1 LPLENGRATV
11 ASVSPAEARPIMTDI
26 APNEELLAF
35 MHRFY
40 AAWQVWDFDTMNA
53 VISAKPQ
60 LLIIGTDSAEWWN
73 GQDALDIW
81 MLQAKEMG
89 RITIRSS
96 ALTAFS
102 CGSVGWIADRLTIAV
117 QGAAAVI
124 AMRVTAVLA
133 IERGHWRFVQ
143 MHASVGQ
150 DNEQVF
156 RRRLT
161 TRIEGIERDV
171 RVERPDVSRASAP
184 DGTVTIAFTDIVSS
198 TVLLDR
204 LGDTGFL
211 RLLAWHDEI
220 VRNAAEQ
227 HRGYVVKSQ
236 GDGFL
241 LAFPSAAYA
250 LRASLVMR
258 QRIAEG
264 FDGLPVQIRAGLH
277 SGEAIRHDDDF
288 YGKTVVIAARISA
301 LALGGEIL
309 ASDLVYQLVRSLG
322 TFTFGAARTANLKG
336 LTGDFELRPV
346 VD

>member
-1 LPLENGRATV
+1 
-11 ASVSPAEARPIMTDI
+11 MTDI
-26 APNEELLAF
+26 VPSEELRAF

-40 AAWQVWDFDTMNA
+40 AAWQTWDFDTMKDM
-53 VISAKPQ
+53 ISAKPQ
-60 LLIIGTDSAEWWN
+60 LLIVGTDSAEWWN
-73 GQDALDIW
+73 GTDALDIW
-81 MLQAKEMG
+81 MLQGKEMG
-89 RITIRSS
+89 SITIHSS

-102 CGSVGWIADRLTIAV
+102 CGNIGWIADQLAITV
-117 QGAAAVI
+117 EGAGGSI
-124 AMRVTAVLA
+124 CMRVTAVLA

-143 MHASVGQ
+143 MHASIGQ

-171 RVERPDVSRASAP
+171 RIERPDVSRASAP
-184 DGTVTIAFTDIVSS
+184 DGTVTIVFTDIVSS

-211 RLLAWHDEI
+211 RLLAWHDDI
-220 VRNAAEQ
+220 VRSAAEQ

-250 LRASLVMR
+250 LRASLVTR
-258 QRIAEG
+258 HRIGEG

-277 SGEAIRHDDDF
+277 SGEAIRHDEDF

-309 ASDLVYQLVRSLG
+309 ASDLVYQLARSLG

-336 LTGDFELRPV
+336 LSGDFELRPV

>member
-1 LPLENGRATV
+1 
-11 ASVSPAEARPIMTDI
+11 
-26 APNEELLAF
+26 

-40 AAWQVWDFDTMNA
+40 AAWQVWDFDTMRDM
-53 VISAKPQ
+53 ISAKPQ
-60 LLIIGTDSAEWWN
+60 SLIVGTDSAEWWN
-73 GQDALDIW
+73 GADALDIW
-81 MLQAKEMG
+81 MLQGREMG
-89 RITIRSS
+89 PIEVRSS
-96 ALTAFS
+96 ALTAYC
-102 CGSVGWIADRLTIAV
+102 CGSVGWIADQLAIAT
-117 QGAAAVI
+117 QGVDGSI
-124 AMRVTAVLA
+124 GMRVTATLA

-161 TRIEGIERDV
+161 TRIEGIAREV

-184 DGTVTIAFTDIVSS
+184 DGTVTIVFTDMVSS

-211 RLLAWHDEI
+211 RLLAWHDGI
-220 VRNAAEQ
+220 VRSVAEE
-227 HRGYVVKSQ
+227 HRGFVVKSQ

-250 LRASLVMR
+250 LRACLVMR
-258 QRIAEG
+258 QRIGASFE
-264 FDGLPVQIRAGLH
+264 GLPVQIRAGLH

-301 LALGGEIL
+301 MALGGEIL
-309 ASDLVYQLVRSLG
+309 ASDLVYQLARSLG
-322 TFTFGAARTANLKG
+322 TFAFGAPRTANLKG
-336 LTGDFELRPV
+336 LSGAFELRPV
-346 VD
+346 VS

>member
-1 LPLENGRATV
+1 
-11 ASVSPAEARPIMTDI
+11 MTDI
-26 APNEELLAF
+26 VPSEELLAF

-40 AAWQVWDFDTMNA
+40 AAWQVWDFDTMNQM
-53 VISAKPQ
+53 ISPKPQ

-81 MLQAKEMG
+81 MLQSKETG
-89 RITIRSS
+89 SITIRSS

-102 CGSVGWIADRLTIAV
+102 CGSVGWIADQLAITV
-117 QGAAAVI
+117 QGAEGLI
-124 AMRVTAVLA
+124 EMRVTAVLA

-171 RVERPDVSRASAP
+171 RAERPDVSIASAP
-184 DGTVTIAFTDIVSS
+184 DGTVTIAFTDMVSS

-220 VRNAAEQ
+220 VRTAAEQ

-258 QRIAEG
+258 HRIAEG
-264 FDGLPVQIRAGLH
+264 FDGLPVQIRVGLH

-309 ASDLVYQLVRSLG
+309 ASDLVYQLARSLG

-336 LTGDFELRPV
+336 LTGEFEVRPV
-346 VD
+346 ID

>member
-1 LPLENGRATV
+1 
-11 ASVSPAEARPIMTDI
+11 MTDI
-26 APNEELLAF
+26 VPSEELRAF

-40 AAWQVWDFDTMNA
+40 AAWQVWDFDTMKDM
-53 VISAKPQ
+53 ISAKPH
-60 LLIIGTDSAEWWN
+60 LLIIGTDSAEWWD
-73 GQDALDIW
+73 GTDALDIW
-81 MLQAKEMG
+81 MLQGKEMG
-89 RITIRSS
+89 NITIRSTGL
-96 ALTAFS
+96 AAFN
-102 CGSVGWIADRLTIAV
+102 CGNVGWIADQLIITMEAGEASI
-117 QGAAAVI
+117 G
-124 AMRVTAVLA
+124 MRVTAVLA

-150 DNEQVF
+150 ANEQVF
-156 RRRLT
+156 RRSLT
-161 TRIEGIERDV
+161 TRIEGIERAV
-171 RVERPDVSRASAP
+171 RVERPDVSSASAP
-184 DGTVTIAFTDIVSS
+184 DGTVTIVFTDIVSS

-211 RLLAWHDEI
+211 RLLAWHDDI
-220 VRNAAEQ
+220 VRSAAEQ

-258 QRIAEG
+258 HRIGQG

-277 SGEAIRHDDDF
+277 SGEAIRHNEDF

-309 ASDLVYQLVRSLG
+309 ASDLVYQLARSLG
-322 TFTFGAARTANLKG
+322 TFAFGEPRTANLKG
-336 LTGDFELRPV
+336 LSGDFELRPV
-346 VD
+346 VN